1 MTNPSPP
8 LLTNPLARRLFME
21 RHGLQQPVS
30 GGGKGADLLT
40 VIGNLGFVQ
49 VDSVNTVARAHHMIL
64 ASRRQAYRPKHL
76 KSLLERDRLLF
87 EHWTHD
93 ASVIPVEFYP
103 HWKLKFA
110 RDGERLRSRWQ
121 TWQKHDFLH
130 KMDGILDQIAAHG
143 PVSSGD
149 VGQDE
154 TRTNGGWWDWH
165 PSKTALEYLW
175 RTGALAVSG
184 RNGFQKV
191 YDLAERVIPQAHHGA
206 SVETEQTIDWACREA
221 LTRLGFGTSG
231 EIAAFFGLITPEE
244 AKGWCEIQKATGEI
258 EDILIEGSDG
268 KPPRKAYAWPGTLEQ
283 AASLFPAPSRV
294 RILSPFDPMLRDRKR
309 AERLFGFFY
318 RIEIF
323 VPEPQRTYGYYVFPV
338 MEGDKLI
345 GRIDMKALRS
355 EERLHVSGYWPEKD
369 TKLTQARQR
378 KLESELQRVARFCQ
392 LSDISF
398 SDGWLKGST

>member
-1 MTNPSPP
+1 MSAPSLP
-8 LLTNPLARRLFME
+8 LLPNPLARRLFME
-21 RHGLQQPVS
+21 RHGLQQSMS
-30 GGGKGADLLT
+30 GSGKGDDLKG
-40 VIGNLGFVQ
+40 VIDHLGFVQ

-64 ASRRQAYRPKHL
+64 ASRRQSYRPKHL
-76 KSLLERDRLLF
+76 KQLLEKDRLLF

-110 RDGERLRSRWQ
+110 RDGERLRTRWSD
-121 TWQKHDFLH
+121 WQQHEFLH
-130 KMDGILDQIAAHG
+130 KLDEILDQISRNG

-154 TRTNGGWWDWH
+154 VRTNGGWWDWH

-175 RTGALAVSG
+175 RTGALAVSA

-191 YDLAERVIPQAHHGA
+191 YDLTERVIPEAHGKTTA
-206 SVETEQTIDWACREA
+206 EPEETIDWACRQA

-231 EIAAFFGLITPEE
+231 ELAAFFALITPQE
-244 AKGWCEIQKATGEI
+244 ARDWCERQKLAGDI
-258 EDILIEGSDG
+258 EEVLIEGSDG
-268 KPPRKAYAWPGTLEQ
+268 KPPRKAFAFPGLCEHAPLLE
-283 AASLFPAPSRV
+283 PSPGRV

-309 AERLFGFFY
+309 AERLFNFSY

-338 MEGDKLI
+338 LEGERLI
-345 GRIDMKALRS
+345 GRIDMKAIRS
-355 EERLHVSGYWPEKD
+355 EDQLLVTAYWPEPD
-369 TKLTQARQR
+369 IRLTSARQK
-378 KLESELQRVARFCQ
+378 KLESELHRMARFCE
-392 LSDISF
+392 LNSVSF
-398 SDGWLKGST
+398 AEGWQKF